1 MAIRTVSQGRRR
13 IEPTIALINV
23 VFLMLVFFLVAGT
36 LARPLDRELKL
47 VSASDL
53 EAAPPPDA
61 LVVYPDGRMTFRG
74 EETDAASHVA
84 QRAADAGDA
93 ETEAVADGKASKGP
107 LVRIVPDR
115 ELAAG
120 ELVRIGAEL
129 RAAGAGRLV
138 VVTERALR

>member
-1 MAIRTVSQGRRR
+1 M
-13 IEPTIALINV
+13 
-23 VFLMLVFFLVAGT
+23 
-36 LARPLDRELKL
+36 
-47 VSASDL
+47 
-53 EAAPPPDA
+53 
-61 LVVYPDGRMTFRG
+61 
-74 EETDAASHVA
+74 ETDAASHVA